1 MIRAVVVAVALLLTS
16 AFATEYP
23 FTAVDDL
30 NRSVT
35 LERAPLR
42 IVTLIPSHTETVCAL
57 GACDLLV
64 GRDTFSNFPLQV
76 EGLPDL
82 GSAFSADI
90 ERLVALE
97 PDLVLADEFSGVAEA
112 LDGLGI
118 PVFAGT
124 PQTLDEV
131 FETFELVGQL
141 IDRET
146 EAAVLV
152 RSLRGEIDTIEALVA
167 VLTAPTVYFELD
179 ATPYS
184 VGPGAFIG
192 SLIVTAGGA
201 NIVPAELGDFP
212 QLDPEFVVAS
222 DPEVIVL
229 ADAVFGESSATVG
242 DRPGWGGLAAVVGGR
257 VIELSSDQVDLV
269 NRPGP
274 RIGEAIFL
282 LAGFFHPGLF

>member
-1 MIRAVVVAVALLLTS
+1 MIRAVVVAVALLLTN
-16 AFATEYP
+16 ACATEYP

-90 ERLVALE
+90 ERLIALE
-97 PDLVLADEFSGVAEA
+97 PDLVLADEYSGVAEA

-152 RSLRGEIDTIEALVA
+152 GSVRGEIDTIEALVA

-192 SLIVTAGGA
+192 SLIATAGGA
-201 NIVPAELGDFP
+201 NIVPADLGDFP

-257 VIELSSDQVDLV
+257 VIELTSDQVDLV

-274 RIGEAIFL
+274 RIGKAIFL